1 MSHRVVIT
9 DSSYP
14 DASFEREELAAVDAT
29 VETIDANTPAE
40 VIDRAAG
47 ADALLNQE
55 TELSAAVFEA
65 LDDLAV
71 VGRYGVGLD
80 NVDLDSAA
88 AHDVDVVN
96 VPSYCEEEVATHA
109 LALLLACV
117 RRIPRYDR
125 QVKAGGW
132 DWKAGR
138 PIRRLSRKTLGFVAF
153 GRIAQRF
160 AALLDG
166 FGMEC
171 IAHDPYQSASAFEA
185 HGVEAVS
192 FDALVERSDVVSIHT
207 PLTEETRDLFDA
219 AVFRRM
225 DDEAVLINVAR
236 GEIVDTDALATALR
250 TGAIA
255 GAGLD
260 VLPTEPPTES
270 PLFDRDDVVLSP
282 HTAWYSEDSM
292 EELRRTVA
300 RDVARALE
308 GEPPENRVVG

>member
-1 MSHRVVIT
+1 MGLESG
-9 DSSYP
+9 SSDP
-14 DASFEREELAAVDAT
+14 AS
-29 VETIDANTPAE
+29 
-40 VIDRAAG
+40 
-47 ADALLNQE
+47 Q
-55 TELSAAVFEA
+55 
-65 LDDLAV
+65 
-71 VGRYGVGLD
+71 
-80 NVDLDSAA
+80 
-88 AHDVDVVN
+88 
-96 VPSYCEEEVATHA
+96 
-109 LALLLACV
+109 
-117 RRIPRYDR
+117 
-125 QVKAGGW
+125 
-132 DWKAGR
+132 
-138 PIRRLSRKTLGFVAF
+138 
-153 GRIAQRF
+153 
-160 AALLDG
+160 
-166 FGMEC
+166 
-171 IAHDPYQSASAFEA
+171 
-185 HGVEAVS
+185 
-192 FDALVERSDVVSIHT
+192 